1 MCLVAHCKRRR
12 VGKQTLV
19 RGNEAGKQGSDVA
32 WGGAKGVDGQLHNMA
47 EAELSLKNGAWP
59 ISKGQSPR
67 ALTQYI
73 NHERAAALPV

>member
-1 MCLVAHCKRRR
+1 MRQQNRDLTLRGVGRR
-12 VGKQTLV
+12 L
-19 RGNEAGKQGSDVA
+19 
-32 WGGAKGVDGQLHNMA
+32 DGQLGNLA

-67 ALTQYI
+67 ALAHYI